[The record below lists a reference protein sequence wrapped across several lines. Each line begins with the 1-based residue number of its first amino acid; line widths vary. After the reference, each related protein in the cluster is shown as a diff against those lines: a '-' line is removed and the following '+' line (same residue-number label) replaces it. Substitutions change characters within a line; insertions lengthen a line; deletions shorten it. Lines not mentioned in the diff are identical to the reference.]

1 MKKLFTAY
9 LLSITVPLCAQT
21 LTGRVEGQVNND
33 SKKLVEFANVTLH
46 REKYSKLIKDT
57 LLTSNAAA
65 LLVALLWCRSTIVL
79 ENQQ

>member
-9 LLSITVPLCAQT
+9 LLSITMPLCVLT

-46 REKYSKLIKDT
+46 RENIQSL
-57 LLTSNAAA
+57 
-65 LLVALLWCRSTIVL
+65 
-79 ENQQ
+79 